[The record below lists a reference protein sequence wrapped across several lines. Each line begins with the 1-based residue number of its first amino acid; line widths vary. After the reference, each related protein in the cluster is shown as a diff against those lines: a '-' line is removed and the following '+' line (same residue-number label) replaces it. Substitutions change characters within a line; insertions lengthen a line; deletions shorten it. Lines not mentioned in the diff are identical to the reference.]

1 MENGLI
7 IGYDLTKDYCR
18 ISYFEQGE
26 DEPRDVAFS
35 EGAIPYIIQNSIC
48 KKKGTDEW
56 LVGHEAY
63 ETALLGGGSIVD
75 KLLLLIARKGFTTFE
90 GVRYSAEDLFYHY
103 LEETLNVLYRE
114 SGRKEIESLVFTV
127 QELDSV
133 VLDTIMSTCKQLG
146 IERKKV
152 HIISHT
158 ECFLYYGISR
168 KRDLWSNMSVLYDFS
183 GDGLNYYELEVL
195 RGMQPNA
202 ASAKRHFLEE
212 GFSIDILDTEKG
224 HKMADTIMASC
235 VERTLAKKLVSSVYL
250 SGNGMN
256 NCQVWGDRFLKTL
269 CTRRKVFFV
278 ENLFAK
284 GAVYAGLEILREES
298 AYPFRIMC
306 EGRTRVDIRM
316 DVNKGMTQQTVVMAE
331 AGSNWY
337 ETKSEFDIIPD
348 QETTLRLKVKKF
360 GDRYPCDV
368 TVPFNEII
376 EKRGNKL
383 TRIGISLKFI
393 SENAFMLTLRD
404 KGFGELFPATE
415 ATIFKTYTIE

>member
-18 ISYFEQGE
+18 ISYYAEGE
-26 DEPRDVAFS
+26 EEPKDVIFS
-35 EGAIPYIIQNSIC
+35 DGPIPSVIQNSIC
-48 KKKGTDEW
+48 KKKGADEW
-56 LVGHEAY
+56 LVGPEAY

-75 KLLLLIARKGFTTFE
+75 KLLLLIARKGFSTFE
-90 GVRYSAEDLFYHY
+90 GIRYSAEDLFYHY
-103 LEETLNVLYRE
+103 LDETLKILYNTV
-114 SGRKEIESLVFTV
+114 GKKEISALVFSV

-133 VLDTIMSTCKQLG
+133 VLDTIMNTCKRLE
-146 IERKKV
+146 INRKTV

-202 ASAKRHFLEE
+202 AQAKRFFLED
-212 GFSIDILDTEKG
+212 GFSIDILESEKG
-224 HKMADTIMASC
+224 HKMADSIMTSC
-235 VERTLAKKLVSSVYL
+235 VERTLAKKLVSSCYL

-256 NCQVWGDRFLKTL
+256 NCRVWGDRFLKTL
-269 CTRRKVFFV
+269 CKRRKVFFV

-284 GAVYAGLEILREES
+284 GAVYAAMEYLRTES

-306 EGRTRVDIRM
+306 EGRTRADIRM
-316 DVNKGMTQQTVVMAE
+316 EVVKGLARQTVVMAE
-331 AGSNWY
+331 SGNNWY

-348 QETTLRLKVKKF
+348 QESSLSIQVHKF
-360 GDRYPCDV
+360 GDRNSATYSV
-368 TVPFNEII
+368 SFNELT
-376 EKRGNKL
+376 EKRGNRL
-383 TRIGISLKFI
+383 TRLGVSLKFT
-393 SENAFMLTLRD
+393 SENTFMITLKD
-404 KGFGELFPATE
+404 KGFGEFFPASGN
-415 ATIFKTYTIE
+415 TIFRTFSIK